1 MKVPRS
7 FRQYDDKARE
17 NDPGGVLSAEQS
29 AGADVANWGRFRSNV
44 KKSYDAT
51 SAGAGRA

>member
-7 FRQYDDKARE
+7 FGQYDDKAGE
-17 NDPGGVLSAEQS
+17 NDPGGVLSGTQS
-29 AGADVANWGRFRSNV
+29 GDGDVANWGRSRTNV

-51 SAGAGRA
+51 CEAEGRA